1 MGKTFLGWWIVA
13 VAFVA
18 QAITIGATIIPFG
31 LFITPMVEE
40 FGLSIANVQLGLA
53 LFILVLTGTSAG
65 VGPLLDRRSI
75 RVLMA
80 LGSLLMGICLFSMSL
95 AEHPWQLALLFGG
108 GAALGVSLAGP
119 LAATTVIAKWF
130 DKKRGLAVGIAA
142 MGPPTGGLLLTPL
155 AGWLLA
161 EFGWRETL
169 QVFGGISLL
178 IAPLAWFVVRN
189 APGDVG
195 QTVDG
200 LAPQAKTEEP
210 PSDAEAFSVGEIFR
224 SRNFWG
230 LALAMGIIFGLGGGW
245 NANAP
250 RFGEDLGYGGQY
262 MSSLIG
268 IAAGLGIPATL
279 LFGMLADRFDNRRLL
294 WMAIGGQ
301 ALSFLLLWT
310 QPPEALFVGA
320 ILLFGFAGGGLL
332 PVYASFIGRL
342 FGPAS
347 FGSVMGL
354 AGVVGLP
361 FGACAPIV
369 AGAIRDRSD
378 SYEDAILTF
387 AVAFFIAAVVLMWIR
402 TDSSVARNRA

>member
-1 MGKTFLGWWIVA
+1 MRKTFLGWQIVA

-18 QAITIGATIIPFG
+18 QAITIGVTIIPFG
-31 LFITPMVEE
+31 LFTTPMVEE
-40 FGLSIANVQLGLA
+40 FGLSIANVQLGLG

-65 VGPLLDRRSI
+65 IGPLLDRRSI
-75 RVLMA
+75 RALMA
-80 LGSLLMGICLFSMSL
+80 LGSLIMATCLFGMSL
-95 AEHPWQLALLFGG
+95 ADHPWQLALLFGG
-108 GAALGVSLAGP
+108 GTALGVSLAGP

-130 DKKRGLAVGIAA
+130 DEKRGLAVGIAA

-169 QVFGGISLL
+169 QVFAGVSVL
-178 IAPLAWFVVRN
+178 IAPLAWLVVRN
-189 APGDVG
+189 TPGDVG
-195 QTVDG
+195 QSVDG
-200 LAPQAKTEEP
+200 LALKAKSEETQP
-210 PSDAEAFSVGEIFR
+210 TPEALNVGQILR

-250 RFGEDLGYGGQY
+250 RFGEDLGYSGQY

-268 IAAGLGIPATL
+268 IAAGLGIPSTL

-294 WMAIGGQ
+294 WFAIGGQ
-301 ALSFLLLWT
+301 AMSFLLLWT
-310 QPPEALFVGA
+310 QPPGALFGGA

-361 FGACAPIV
+361 FGAGAPIV
-369 AGAIRDRSD
+369 AGVIRDRSG
-378 SYEDAILTF
+378 SYEDALLTF
-387 AVAFFIAAVVLMWIR
+387 AVAFLVSAVVLMWIR
-402 TDSSVARNRA
+402 TDSSLARSRA